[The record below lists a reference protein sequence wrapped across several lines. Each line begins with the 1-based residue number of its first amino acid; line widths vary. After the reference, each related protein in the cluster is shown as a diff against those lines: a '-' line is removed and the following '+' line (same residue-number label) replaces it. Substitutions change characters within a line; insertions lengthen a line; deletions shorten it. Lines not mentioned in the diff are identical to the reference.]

1 VRDEPPPS
9 LRFQRYQFA
18 HLAGRWRK
26 PSYRSELRVEPPK
39 TEEDCHRLL
48 PELARR
54 MFRPNGAIDIED
66 LVQIGEIALME
77 GVRHL
82 RRRGV
87 HMGPPAWKSLME
99 AAQSQMFHAID
110 EQVVGLESGVD
121 ADGRITETLP
131 GASCNVTVVRSGS
144 GWELAP
150 GVAESWGD
158 PLPPGSCQPWPTPMC
173 EAPRHLPFAV
183 NGKEESR
190 QARRLAAEYCRRS
203 ATWREFDRPFLRRGA

>member
-1 VRDEPPPS
+1 MRDEPPPS

-18 HLAGRWRK
+18 HLAGRCRK
-26 PSYRSELRVEPPK
+26 RSYRSELCVETPQ

-54 MFRPNGAIDIED
+54 MFRPNGAVDVED
-66 LVQIGEIALME
+66 LEQIGEMVLMK
-77 GVRHL
+77 GLIRM

-99 AAQSQMFHAID
+99 EAQSQMFHAID
-110 EQVVGLESGVD
+110 EQVVGLESRGD
-121 ADGRITETLP
+121 AEDRITETLP
-131 GASCNVTVVRSGS
+131 GASCNVTVIRSGS

-158 PLPPGSCQPWPTPMC
+158 PLPPGSCQPWPTPLC
-173 EAPRHLPFAV
+173 TTPRHLPLVV

-190 QARRLAAEYCRRS
+190 QARRLAAEVLPEECYL
-203 ATWREFDRPFLRRGA
+203 AGAR

>member
-1 VRDEPPPS
+1 VRSEPPPS

-26 PSYRSELRVEPPK
+26 RSHRSELRVEPPK

-54 MFRPNGAIDIED
+54 MFRPNGAVGIED

-77 GVRHL
+77 GLRRM
-82 RRRGV
+82 RRRGI
-87 HMGPPAWKSLME
+87 HMEPPAWRSLME
-99 AAQSQMFHAID
+99 EAQSQMFHAID
-110 EQVVGLESGVD
+110 EQVVGWESCTDTEDRV
-121 ADGRITETLP
+121 IETLP
-131 GASCNVTVVRSGS
+131 GASCNVTVARSGS

-150 GVAESWGD
+150 GVAESWGA

-173 EAPRHLPFAV
+173 ESPRHLPFAV
-183 NGKEESR
+183 TGNEERR
-190 QARRLAAEYCRRS
+190 QTERPAAEVVPE
-203 ATWREFDRPFLRRGA
+203 EFYLAGVR

>member
-1 VRDEPPPS
+1 MRDEPPPS

-26 PSYRSELRVEPPK
+26 PSYRSELRVEPPR

-48 PELARR
+48 AELARR
-54 MFRPNGAIDIED
+54 MVRPNGVVDVED
-66 LVQIGEIALME
+66 LAQIGEIALVE
-77 GVRHL
+77 GLRRM
-82 RRRGV
+82 RRRGI
-87 HMGPPAWKSLME
+87 HMGPPAWKCLME

-110 EQVVGLESGVD
+110 EQVVGLESCGD
-121 ADGRITETLP
+121 IESTIAETLP

-158 PLPPGSCQPWPTPMC
+158 PLPPGSCQPWPTPLC
-173 EAPRHLPFAV
+173 ESPRHLPFTV
-183 NGKEESR
+183 KGNEESR
-190 QARRLAAEYCRRS
+190 QARRPAAEVLPEECYLAVVR
-203 ATWREFDRPFLRRGA
+203 

>member
-1 VRDEPPPS
+1 VKDEPPPS

-26 PSYRSELRVEPPK
+26 RSYRSALRVEPPK

-54 MFRPNGAIDIED
+54 MFRPNGAVDVED
-66 LVQIGEIALME
+66 LVQIGEMVLVDGLSRM
-77 GVRHL
+77 

-99 AAQSQMFHAID
+99 EAQSQMFHAID
-110 EQVVGLESGVD
+110 EQVVEMELCRDTDDRV
-121 ADGRITETLP
+121 TETLP
-131 GASCNVTVVRSGS
+131 GASCNVTVVRLGS

-150 GVAESWGD
+150 GVAESWGA

-173 EAPRHLPFAV
+173 ESPRHLPFAV
-183 NGKEESR
+183 TGNEERR
-190 QARRLAAEYCRRS
+190 QTERPAAEVVPE
-203 ATWREFDRPFLRRGA
+203 EFCLAGVR